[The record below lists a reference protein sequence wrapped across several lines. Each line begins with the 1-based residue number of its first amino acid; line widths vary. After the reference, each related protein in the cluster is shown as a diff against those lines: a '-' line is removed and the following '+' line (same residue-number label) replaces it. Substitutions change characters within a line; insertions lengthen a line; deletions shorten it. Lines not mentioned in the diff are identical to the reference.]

1 MIERHQYTLGDDTYL
16 IETHEKGFGRA
27 PEFYARV
34 YRLSGGLAGIG
45 GQVRVAVWNGN
56 WPGRLKPTRELARSA
71 GEYAALRDY
80 DARHA
85 AVVA

>member
-1 MIERHQYTLGDDTYL
+1 
-16 IETHEKGFGRA
+16 
-27 PEFYARV
+27 V

-45 GQVRVAVWNGN
+45 GQVRVAVWNCN